1 MNTSPEFDYS
11 FSTEDLRHW
20 QNDEKGKPFWDALR
34 KRFSDGIS
42 NMRREVRKG
51 DMKEAVY
58 HAAQVDAAEEILQL
72 VDALIDEKKSEETEI

>member
-1 MNTSPEFDYS
+1 MSEQPDDS
-11 FSTEDLRHW
+11 FSTEDLRRW
-20 QNDEKGKPFWDALR
+20 ENDDKGKPFWDALR

-51 DMKEAVY
+51 DLKEAVY

-72 VDALIDEKKSEETEI
+72 VDGLIDEKNSEKDEQK